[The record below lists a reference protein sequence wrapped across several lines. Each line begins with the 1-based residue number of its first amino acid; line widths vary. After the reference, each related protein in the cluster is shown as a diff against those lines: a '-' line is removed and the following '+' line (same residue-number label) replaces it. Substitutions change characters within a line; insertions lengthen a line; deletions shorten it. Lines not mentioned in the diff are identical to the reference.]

1 MDLST
6 VKGISVRPF
15 DTSHSEGRYLVC
27 LDGRYYEVS
36 RSVAVLLDTVRECSS
51 LSEVAVL
58 LSRRTGRRY
67 SESEIE
73 AVLQQFIR
81 KTTGTEERLAKKKSP
96 FIVNIGLLP
105 PETVRRVADWLKF
118 LFTIPIVLPVICLL
132 LICEI
137 LFFTR
142 DLGVIR
148 TLSGADGWTVALV
161 LGLFIL
167 NSMFHEFGHAAACR
181 HFGADNG
188 GVGFGLYISFPVF
201 YTDVS
206 DIWRLTRRQR
216 VVVNLGGVYF
226 QLVFLVP
233 FFIWYFITGS
243 DICKLYIYAT
253 NVNFLFT
260 LNPFLKFDGYWIMS
274 DIIGVPNLRSR
285 TTEYIGYIVKK
296 LKKQKVGKPFMF
308 SVRPVEKAFMII
320 YSLAVNIFFLYF
332 FVYMMPTMLYSYV
345 RQLPGNLKHIVNSFA
360 GGIMPDASILAGSVI
375 QIFFI
380 CFMLLFIYRLCV
392 KVLGSMTK

>member
-206 DIWRLTRRQR
+206 DIWRLTRR
-216 VVVNLGGVYF
+216 
-226 QLVFLVP
+226 
-233 FFIWYFITGS
+233 
-243 DICKLYIYAT
+243 
-253 NVNFLFT
+253 
-260 LNPFLKFDGYWIMS
+260 
-274 DIIGVPNLRSR
+274 
-285 TTEYIGYIVKK
+285 
-296 LKKQKVGKPFMF
+296 
-308 SVRPVEKAFMII
+308 
-320 YSLAVNIFFLYF
+320 
-332 FVYMMPTMLYSYV
+332 
-345 RQLPGNLKHIVNSFA
+345 
-360 GGIMPDASILAGSVI
+360 
-375 QIFFI
+375 
-380 CFMLLFIYRLCV
+380 
-392 KVLGSMTK
+392 